1 MGNKV
6 DIWEDE
12 TLKNIAKKH
21 NKTLPQVVLNYFT
34 SLNVVGKLKYWFPYF
49 QIQLFPKPVKQKDCL
64 KILIFLILPLM
75 NKIKKQSKSWIKGKI
90 K

>member
-49 QIQLFPKPVKQKDCL
+49 QI
-64 KILIFLILPLM
+64 
-75 NKIKKQSKSWIKGKI
+75 
-90 K
+90 